1 MEFRILG
8 PLEVVEDDRPV
19 RLDRRRLRALLA
31 YLLLHANRPV
41 SADQL
46 IDEVWGPVPPKTAAA
61 SLQNYISR
69 LRRAIGSD
77 LIVSQ
82 APGYLLRVD
91 PERFDLARFE
101 RLVAEARRAGEPRER
116 AEKLRVALSLWRGPA
131 LEDLAFESFAQT
143 EIARLE
149 EARLEALEERL
160 DADLALGGAGEL
172 LIELEALVARYPLRE
187 RFRVQLML
195 ALYRAGRQADALAAY
210 QDARRML
217 LDELGLEPSE
227 ELRGLEQAILRQDPL
242 VADMED
248 ARAERGPDRR
258 TVTVLFCDLVD
269 STGLAA
275 RLDPEAYR
283 VIMERYFAAVR
294 APIERHG
301 GTVEK
306 FIGDAVMAVFGVP
319 ELHEDD
325 ALRAVRAAVE
335 IRSVLEEV
343 TELAAAEWDVPL
355 AGRIGLD
362 SGEVHVISAAREN
375 LRVSGAP
382 ASAAAKLEQRAS
394 PGEVLLGNET
404 YRLVRDAVRAD
415 LVELPEGMQA
425 WHLDELVPDASP
437 YTRRLDAALIGRD
450 AELERLR
457 GAYANACA
465 DKHCRVVT
473 IVGEAGIGK
482 TRLAREFVTPL
493 RERAR
498 VLIGRCV
505 SYGEGAT
512 YLPIAEIV
520 RQAAAEPS
528 LDGIRE
534 LLEGEE
540 DADAVAQHVAEL
552 VGLAESPAAPGEAFW
567 VVRRL
572 LESMARNGPV
582 VVGLDDI
589 HWAEPTL
596 LDLVEYLGEWADGP
610 ILVVCLARGDLLD
623 ARPGW
628 GGPTS
633 TGFLVRLEPLAE
645 QAVGAFVEQ
654 LAGSPVAREVQERII
669 EQSGG
674 NPLFA
679 EQLLALVQE
688 APELALDKTPATVEA
703 LLASRLDRLDPRELG
718 VMRRAAVV
726 GRRFTRVE
734 LDDLSPDDDIDRH
747 LVSLTERGL
756 VRPVQ
761 NVFRFHHVLVRD
773 VAYRG
778 IPKADR
784 AELHELAG
792 KGLDRRDGTD
802 ELVGYHF
809 EQAYRYLTEL
819 QLDSEHAHDL
829 AAAGS
834 ERLGRAGIRAW
845 KRADAPAAVNLLS
858 RAVDLVPEAA
868 ELACELGAALRI
880 RGEVARAED
889 VLVGASEATEERLRL
904 RAQIELALMRSILKP
919 DRAGELLEVASG
931 AIPKLEAE
939 HDDRALGRAW
949 LAVGQVRGGFY
960 CEYGAW
966 EEAAEHAADYYRRAG
981 WSPSTSLGDLACA
994 MYYGPREVTSAVA
1007 RCEALLVEHDADRA
1021 SEANLLVWLGGLE
1034 AMRGHFA
1041 EARDFVDQAKQRYE
1055 QLGLG
1060 SDNYLRLGGAV
1071 EMFAGAHELA
1081 EQALREACTAL
1092 ERHGQIQVLATR
1104 AAELADAICEQGR
1117 YEEAETWIRVARE
1130 SAGSDDLDAAFA
1142 SRYVHAKVLARLG
1155 EVDKAERLA
1164 GEALSI
1170 MARTDALS
1178 RHGDALL
1185 VLAEILHLQGQEDQ
1199 ALENIHGALRL
1210 YEQKGNVVS
1219 AGRTQAMLL
1228 EGSIPD

>member
-46 IDEVWGPVPPKTAAA
+46 IDEVWGPEPPKTAGA

-69 LRRAIGSD
+69 LRKAIGSE

-101 RLVAEARRAGEPRER
+101 RLVAEARRVGEPRER

-149 EARLEALEERL
+149 EARLEALEERV
-160 DADLALGGAGEL
+160 DADLALGRAGDL
-172 LIELEALVARYPLRE
+172 IIELEGLVARYPLRE

-242 VADMED
+242 VADIED

-335 IRSVLEEV
+335 IRSVLEELA
-343 TELAAAEWDVPL
+343 ELAAAEWDVPL

-362 SGEVHVISAAREN
+362 SGEVHVISASRED
-375 LRVSGAP
+375 LRVSGAA
-382 ASAAAKLEQRAS
+382 ASSAAKLEQRAS
-394 PGEVLLGNET
+394 SGEILLGNDT
-404 YRLVRDAVRAD
+404 YRLVRDAVRAE
-415 LVELPEGMQA
+415 LVELTEGTQA
-425 WHLDELVPDASP
+425 WHLDELVPDAPP
-437 YTRRLDAALIGRD
+437 YTRRLDAALIGRET
-450 AELERLR
+450 ELERLR

-473 IVGEAGIGK
+473 VVGEAGIGK
-482 TRLAREFVTPL
+482 TRLAREFVAPL
-493 RERAR
+493 RERAH

-512 YLPIAEIV
+512 YLPVAEIV
-520 RQAAAEPS
+520 RQAAPEHS
-528 LDGIRE
+528 LAGIRE
-534 LLEGEE
+534 LLQGEE
-540 DADAVAQHVAEL
+540 DADAVAQRVAEL
-552 VGLAESPAAPGEAFW
+552 VGVAETPSGPGEAFW
-567 VVRRL
+567 AVRRL
-572 LESMARNGPV
+572 LESIARKGSV

-596 LDLVEYLGEWADGP
+596 LDLVEYLGEWAEGP

-623 ARPGW
+623 TRPGW

-633 TGFLVRLEPLAE
+633 TGFLVKLEPLPEEALG
-645 QAVGAFVEQ
+645 VFVEQ
-654 LAGSPVAREVQERII
+654 LAVSPVAPEVQERII

-703 LLASRLDRLDPRELG
+703 LLATRLDRLDPRELG
-718 VMRRAAVV
+718 VIRRAAVI

-734 LDDLSPDDDIDRH
+734 LEDLSPDNDVDRQ
-747 LVSLTERGL
+747 LVNLTERGL
-756 VRPVQ
+756 VRPVED
-761 NVFRFHHVLVRD
+761 VFRFHHVLVRD

-778 IPKADR
+778 IPKAER
-784 AELHELAG
+784 ADLHELAG

-802 ELVGYHF
+802 EMVGYHF
-809 EQAYRYLTEL
+809 EQTYRYLREL
-819 QLDSEHAHDL
+819 QRDDKHAHEL

-858 RAVDLVPEAA
+858 RAVDLVPEAG
-868 ELACELGAALRI
+868 EVACELGLALRVV
-880 RGEVARAED
+880 GDVTRAED
-889 VLVGASEATEERLRL
+889 VLVGMSEATDERVRL
-904 RAQIELALMRSILKP
+904 RAGIELAFLRSLREP
-919 DRAGELLEVASG
+919 NRADELVDIASG
-931 AIPKLEAE
+931 AIPKFEAE
-939 HDDRALGRAW
+939 NDDRALGRAW
-949 LAVGQVRGGFY
+949 VSIGFVKGAFY
-960 CEYGAW
+960 CQYADW
-966 EEAAEHAADYYRRAG
+966 EEAAGRASEHYRRAG
-981 WSPSTSLGDLACA
+981 WSPSTSLGDVACA
-994 MYYGPREVTSAVA
+994 LYYGPRDVDSAIV
-1007 RCEALLVEHDADRA
+1007 RCEALLLEHDGDRA
-1021 SEANLLVWLGGLE
+1021 TEANLLVWLGGLE
-1034 AMRGHFA
+1034 AMLGHFPA
-1041 EARDFVDQAKQRYE
+1041 ARELVAQAGQRYE
-1055 QLGLG
+1055 QLGL
-1060 SDNYLRLGGAV
+1060 DLDTHLRLSAAV
-1071 EMFAGAHELA
+1071 EMFAGFPDLA
-1081 EQALREACTAL
+1081 EAALRTSCAAL
-1092 ERHGQIQVLATR
+1092 QHNEHIPVLATR
-1104 AAELADAICEQGR
+1104 AAELADAINEQGR
-1117 YEEAETWIRVARE
+1117 PDEADTWIRLARE
-1130 SAGSDDLDAAFA
+1130 SAGNDDLDAAFV
-1142 SRYVHAKVLARLG
+1142 SHYVHAKVLARLG
-1155 EVDKAERLA
+1155 EVDNAERSA
-1164 GEALSI
+1164 REALNLVT
-1170 MARTDALS
+1170 RTDALN
-1178 RHGDALL
+1178 RHGDSLL
-1185 VLAEILHLQGQEDQ
+1185 ALAEILRLQDR
-1199 ALENIHGALRL
+1199 ENEADEQIREALRL

-1219 AGRTQAMLL
+1219 AERAKSMLP
-1228 EGSIPD
+1228 EGAIPE